1 MEEYSLNDIADNL
14 LIINKQT
21 IDILFS
27 LENGADC
34 VALYVFYYKTAK
46 WQKTMSIKATD
57 EYIKKSLKWGIDR
70 IKKAKNI
77 LKDNGL
83 IKVTKKTDEKG
94 IITGWYVELSYMVE
108 KHIQNTQYPQVAE
121 STSGCQETSAY
132 DNIDIDIYNNKN
144 KVLNNNNINSKK
156 EIEKEKSGF
165 HEGYDENG
173 EYHSFFE
180 NDDNFKEKS
189 KPEENPKTDVEK
201 VFDYYVMKSKFYGYV
216 KKNLKMSNITLNN
229 ITKYLKEYSITY
241 IEQTIDRY
249 FQVITDKNY
258 FFNTYWFPEKFFKQH
273 NTFNDF
279 IEEGE
284 KWINYNLARNKVNP
298 YKS

>member
-1 MEEYSLNDIADNL
+1 MSNGSKVKNENSFIVHGWMLNELKLSGNSLMVYAIIFGFSQDGESYFTGSRKYLCDFIGATKPTIDKAINELIERNYIFKYSEKRNDIVYNKYQANL
-14 LIINKQT
+14 
-21 IDILFS
+21 
-27 LENGADC
+27 
-34 VALYVFYYKTAK
+34 
-46 WQKTMSIKATD
+46 
-57 EYIKKSLKWGIDR
+57 
-70 IKKAKNI
+70 NI
-77 LKDNGL
+77 LNF
-83 IKVTKKTDEKG
+83 
-94 IITGWYVELSYMVE
+94 S
-108 KHIQNTQYPQVAE
+108 
-121 STSGCQETSAY
+121 SGKENLPPCKETLP
-132 DNIDIDIYNNKN
+132 NNKVDN
-144 KVLNNNNINSKK
+144 KEYNINNNNTDNKK

-165 HEGYDENG
+165 LEGYDENG

>member
-27 LENGADC
+27 LENGSDC

-108 KHIQNTQYPQVAE
+108 KHIQNTQCPQVAE
-121 STSGCQETSAY
+121 STSGFQETNACN
-132 DNIDIDIYNNKN
+132 NINEM
-144 KVLNNNNINSKK
+144 LNNNNINANK
-156 EIEKEKSGF
+156 ESIINNTKEKT
-165 HEGYDENG
+165 D
-173 EYHSFFE
+173 
-180 NDDNFKEKS
+180 
-189 KPEENPKTDVEK
+189 EENIYDYYYKQAIK
-201 VFDYYVMKSKFYGYV
+201 FDYAKRKSDPNGTTLTHI
-216 KKNLKMSNITLNN
+216 KKH
-229 ITKYLKEYSITY
+229 LKEHSIEE
-241 IEQTIDRY
+241 IKMTIDRY
-249 FQVITDKNY
+249 FKVINDKDY
-258 FFNTYWFPEKFFKQH
+258 FFNTYWSAEKFFKQG

-279 IEEGE
+279 LEEGS
-284 KWINYNLARNKVNP
+284 KWINYKLFKEKQKSYNP
-298 YKS
+298 YQKGEISRETKYPELDDVGYIR